1 MEILSLDGD
10 HPPQDAPVAS
20 DVAFRTDVVNCAR
33 CLMVHQDLPFYALA
47 NNPEH
52 TTHWAMCPDSGQPIL
67 AKLVRE

>member
-10 HPPQDAPVAS
+10 HPPQDVPIVS

-33 CLMVHQDLPFYALA
+33 CQHNHDNLQFFRLSNP
-47 NNPEH
+47 PEH
-52 TTHWAMCPDSGQPIL
+52 TTHFAMCPMFGQPIL